1 MSCNICCND
10 FNQSRNCE
18 VKCAH
23 CQFSACRT
31 CCQTY
36 ILDQTV
42 AKCMNNNCEKE
53 WTRKFLVENFTKK
66 FVSQD
71 WKKNREKV
79 LFDREKALLPA
90 TQGVVEERK
99 NKDRIKKE
107 IEDVDDLI
115 RDLRTRRANLETAY
129 HRGGSVVVGQER
141 RQFIRACPDEDCRGF
156 LSSQWKC
163 GTCSKWTCPD
173 CHVVKGDRH
182 DSEHTCN
189 PADVETVKLLNQDTK
204 PCPKCATGIYKIEG
218 CDQMWC
224 TQCHTAFSWRT
235 GRIETR
241 IHNPHFYEW
250 QRRNNGEAPRN
261 VGDFVCGREL
271 NYRTTGVLTNNLR
284 MKLNNRSESGRDPQN
299 VRVIYRQLDR
309 LVQSV
314 LHLQQVQMPTY
325 TVDQVENNLNLRVE
339 YLMNELSEE
348 DFKIRVQR
356 ANKQHEKKR
365 EIGEVI
371 HLYVQ
376 TVTDIMYRL
385 NEYAKNNEDIVNHE
399 SQTKANSDAEREVII
414 NKTMSILNESL
425 AIRDYANECLADI
438 AITYGSKKKAIRI
451 YSHEDIHY
459 LGPRDVLY
467 TC

>member
-1 MSCNICCND
+1 
-10 FNQSRNCE
+10 
-18 VKCAH
+18 
-23 CQFSACRT
+23 
-31 CCQTY
+31 
-36 ILDQTV
+36 
-42 AKCMNNNCEKE
+42 MNNNCEKE
-53 WTRKFLVENFTKK
+53 WTRKFLVDNFTKK

-90 TQGVVEERK
+90 SQGIVEERK
-99 NKDRIKKE
+99 NKALIKKE

-129 HRGGSVVVGQER
+129 YRGGSMVVGQER

-189 PADVETVKLLNQDTK
+189 PDDVETVKLLNQDTK

-250 QRRNNGEAPRN
+250 QRRNNNGEAPRN

-271 NYRTTGVLTNNLR
+271 DYRSSAALCNNLR
-284 MKLNNRSESGRDPQN
+284 VKLNNRLESGRDPQN

-309 LVQSV
+309 LIQSA

-348 DFKIRVQR
+348 DFKVRVQR

-371 HLYVQ
+371 HLYIQ
-376 TVTDIMYRL
+376 TVTDIVYRL
-385 NEYAKNNEDIVNHE
+385 NEYAKNNEDVVNHE

-414 NKTMSILNESL
+414 NKTTSILNESL

-438 AITYGSKKKAIRI
+438 ATTYGSKKKAIRI
-451 YSHEDIHY
+451 YSHEENHY

-467 TC
+467 SC